1 MTNELEKERPFGT
14 HKSLPLYSQPPK
26 LSVLAI
32 LLLLYISLRD
42 TLGSLTLSSMTI
54 KSCCD
59 KNGFWYLSRYPIV
72 IQSSWFRLQQKCK
85 VMIYKWKVGMYYSVN
100 FAPVCLLFSS
110 HVHLCKLSKILH
122 KWSSVLMNTKP
133 S

>member
-42 TLGSLTLSSMTI
+42 TLGSLTLASMTI
-54 KSCCD
+54 KSCCTCVVTRMD
-59 KNGFWYLSRYPIV
+59 FGTYHATQLSFNPRGLGFN
-72 IQSSWFRLQQKCK
+72 K
-85 VMIYKWKVGMYYSVN
+85 SVK
-100 FAPVCLLFSS
+100 S
-110 HVHLCKLSKILH
+110 
-122 KWSSVLMNTKP
+122 
-133 S
+133 